1 MRAANFIFGEI
12 FSLGLLCC
20 ENFLIGYNFSM
31 QVCAISPSAHK
42 IFTNLHS
49 CRSLFLHKKKMFGT
63 EFFPKYFL
71 LPTTRPTPFHK
82 KIPVFLIFPIAY
94 HYKSKKMRP
103 FLHTTLINK
112 KIICLALF

>member
-1 MRAANFIFGEI
+1 MRVANFIFGKI

-42 IFTNLHS
+42 
-49 CRSLFLHKKKMFGT
+49 
-63 EFFPKYFL
+63 FL
-71 LPTTRPTPFHK
+71 LICTVAVHDFYIKKCSELSFFQSIFLIPASLPTPFHK
-82 KIPVFLIFPIAY
+82 KIQVLLIFPKAY

-112 KIICLALF
+112 KTICLALF

>member
-1 MRAANFIFGEI
+1 MRAANFIFGKI
-12 FSLGLLCC
+12 FSLRLLCC

-42 IFTNLHS
+42 IFTNS
-49 CRSLFLHKKKMFGT
+49 YICRSLFLHKRMFGT
-63 EFFPKYFL
+63 EFFQSIFL
-71 LPTTRPTPFHK
+71 IPASRPTLFHK

-112 KIICLALF
+112 KTICLALF